1 MNDKSFCYVVALGLG
16 AAFLGACGDTD
27 GGGTP
32 SSSNAPEQ
40 CPAVPSPCGGDLVG
54 EWDVVDICSTA
65 APTHP
70 DGDCPAA
77 KLTVLSIDLEGSQSF
92 LADGTTTSSEGT
104 AEYEMRYDTPTS
116 CLARPCSELA
126 NALRRNLEAGY
137 EVLDVEC
144 KEQGKSCVCPLQLR
158 ETVPATQQTYEV
170 NGSRVTTVDADGERV
185 EDYCVEGNRAT
196 FVSGELTVVL
206 ERR

>member
-1 MNDKSFCYVVALGLG
+1 MNDKSFRCVVSSGLV
-16 AAFLGACGDTD
+16 AVFLAACGGTD

-32 SSSNAPEQ
+32 SSNLAAEQ
-40 CPAVPSPCGGDLVG
+40 CPAVPAPCGGDLVG
-54 EWDVVDICSTA
+54 DWDIVDICSTA
-65 APTHP
+65 APTNP
-70 DGDCPAA
+70 DGDCPDAT
-77 KLTVLSIDLEGSQSF
+77 LTVLSIDLEGSQSF

-104 AEYEMRYDTPTS
+104 AEYAMRYDTPTS

-126 NALRRNLEAGY
+126 SALRRNLETGY

-158 ETVPATQQTYEV
+158 ETLPATQQTYEV
-170 NGSRVTTVDADGERV
+170 NGSRVTTTDADGEMV